1 MPGAGVCLQ
10 VAQKAAPTASSFC
23 HPHHPTAV
31 PCSSDGDDLLSEP
44 SPLSDECLCPP
55 ALSCVGDGSHGCCEE
70 TKPSLW
76 QHHKHWVE
84 LAVPPQQPSLSP
96 VPLCPLWEHASCAMS
111 WGLCVATHVPTVG
124 YKGCRS
130 GVEHPT
136 SCSGTVLG
144 SCCRRESRNDIPEPE
159 RPFSLGRVSEMG
171 SHGNRLQH
179 SLTCKRPQRQ
189 LWGEDP
195 GTTTSPLGG
204 RDRPTPTLPG
214 CLPRS
219 AQTPGGQGL
228 LHFFSF
234 AAQNR
239 KSQNIGLSLG

>member
-1 MPGAGVCLQ
+1 M
-10 VAQKAAPTASSFC
+10 AAPVSTSP
-23 HPHHPTAV
+23 PHSQMDVCIPQQSLVQGMDPIHR
-31 PCSSDGDDLLSEP
+31 P
-44 SPLSDECLCPP
+44 S
-55 ALSCVGDGSHGCCEE
+55 CCED
-70 TKPSLW
+70 TKPSMW
-76 QHHKHWVE
+76 QHHQHWAE
-84 LAVPPQQPSLSP
+84 LAVPLQQLSLSP
-96 VPLCPLWEHASCAMS
+96 VPPCRGCPLWERASCAVS
-111 WGLCVATHVPTVG
+111 WGLCEGTHVPTLG

-136 SCSGTVLG
+136 SCSGAVLG
-144 SCCRRESRNDIPEPE
+144 SCCRRGRRNDIPVPE
-159 RPFSLGRVSEMG
+159 RLLSLGRVSEMG
-171 SHGNRLQH
+171 SHENMLRH

-195 GTTTSPLGG
+195 GATTSPLGG
-204 RDRPTPTLPG
+204 RSPPTPTLPG

-234 AAQNR
+234 TAQNR